1 MSENRRRFERLMT
14 DRNISLIIRWWAAG
28 AVYFFIGWGT
38 SLGQQQS
45 VIDFAFMLGL
55 VIGLGN
61 ILVINPVFR
70 MLFDSVPRRPPGSN
84 TFSQRISDYLVE
96 LIKSVFLVV
105 MVAFIYVV
113 INNILISLLN
123 LSPDAVP
130 LPGEPILFGVFYVI
144 VFVLFEKISTKIKQ
158 IILKMSD
165 RKAK

>member
-1 MSENRRRFERLMT
+1 MSENRRRFERFMT

-70 MLFDSVPRRPPGSN
+70 MLFDTVSTRPPGSN

-123 LSPDAVP
+123 LPA
-130 LPGEPILFGVFYVI
+130 
-144 VFVLFEKISTKIKQ
+144 
-158 IILKMSD
+158 
-165 RKAK
+165 